1 MLHLHRNSKFNKTME
16 HNLIAVSTIL
26 VEQYKEDFE
35 FAIMFE
41 NITNKLFVYQTI
53 LCDYTELKENEDV
66 SDLTN
71 GFETPHT
78 VAYKKTTND
87 EIMWAWGKFV
97 DEHYTGNNKSEL
109 YDFYFDFDDNSNI
122 INSKQI
128 VSDWL
133 EEFAAD
139 MRVKIENVTVSFG
152 RKFLYVTGYNY

>member
-1 MLHLHRNSKFNKTME
+1 MKKNYSKADAAT
-16 HNLIAVSTIL
+16 AQPT
-26 VEQYKEDFE
+26 
-35 FAIMFE
+35 A
-41 NITNKLFVYQTI
+41 ITNTQSVVSQVNHFQARGYSEFEAWGIVFNLSMK
-53 LCDYTELKENEDV
+53 DKEEKKFKEYVEYV

-71 GFETPHT
+71 GFETPNT
-78 VAYKKTTND
+78 VAYEKTTDD

-97 DEHYTGNNKSEL
+97 DEHYIGNNKSEL

-152 RKFLYVTGYNY
+152 RKFVYVTGYNY